1 MCQVFAHT
9 DPILY
14 ESRTHSVRIRGMTT
28 NVRLENLFWQIL
40 AEMAQSESMT
50 TNQLLAK
57 LHEEVHEFRG
67 DFKNFASFLRVTCLR
82 YQMLR
87 ESVGGAEPVDK
98 LRPAESQATTQADA
112 KLHH

>member
-28 NVRLENLFWQIL
+28 NVRLENLYWQIL

-57 LHEEVHEFRG
+57 LHDEVHEFRG

-87 ESVGGAEPVDK
+87 EPADIKQQVEGGQDSVRSP
-98 LRPAESQATTQADA
+98 A